1 MYERVAAALRSR
13 LFQEGS
19 WMMGGGTLKVG
30 ISFLANLAL
39 VRLLTPNHFGEFA
52 IIQAIVS
59 LVGAFLNFRTGPLLL
74 QAPEEE
80 LHPHALARYTGA
92 LIAETLLIGGI
103 ASIVLAVFGYLHAR
117 SMVLLV
123 ATLAGTWV
131 QMERVLYERSFEYKS
146 LSIIETI
153 AQACAHGFAVA
164 GAFAGIGS
172 FVLYLRNPIRQS
184 ILSIGLYWAGAIQ
197 TLPVRWLTV
206 QDWTHILDRLKGFWT
221 DGVLVR
227 LFDRATVLIVGA
239 IAGEQTTGFF
249 FQARKLAT
257 APDKILGPITN
268 RVAFNYF
275 SNRVEPGHRY
285 DALRKSLLFFGVPL
299 VVCAFLAALLA
310 DPIIPWVFGEEWKP
324 AVPILQAMIGVVV
337 GMPLLS
343 LVKAYSMSRNSM
355 RRLIL
360 AGRGVQF
367 SVLAVSVLVV
377 WILSKNAGIGFGIAF
392 SLSYLLAIIATI
404 ISIRK

>member
-1 MYERVAAALRSR
+1 
-13 LFQEGS
+13 
-19 WMMGGGTLKVG
+19 MGGGTLKVG

-131 QMERVLYERSFEYKS
+131 QMERALYERSFEYKS

-184 ILSIGLYWAGAIQ
+184 ILSIGLYWAGAMQ
-197 TLPVRWLTV
+197 ALPVRWLTV
-206 QDWTHILDRLKGFWT
+206 QDWIHILDRLKGFWT
-221 DGVLVR
+221 DGVLIR

-257 APDKILGPITN
+257 APDKILSPITN

-275 SNRVEPGHRY
+275 SNRVERGHRY
-285 DALRKSLLFFGVPL
+285 NALKNSMILFGIPL
-299 VVCAFLAALLA
+299 IFCAVVAFLLA
-310 DPIIPWVFGEEWKP
+310 NPVIPWVFGRAWQP
-324 AVPILQAMIGVVV
+324 VIPILQAMTGVIV

-343 LVKAYSMSRNSM
+343 LVQAYSMSRNSM
-355 RRLIL
+355 RQLIL
-360 AGRGVQF
+360 IGRGVQF
-367 SVLAVSVLVV
+367 SVLAVCALAIWFSMM
-377 WILSKNAGIGFGIAF
+377 NAGVGFGAAF
-392 SLSYLLAIIATI
+392 SFSFVLSTIAATI
-404 ISIRK
+404 SVRK